1 MGLKV
6 VFPDLGVRESGL
18 ELIFLK
24 PFEGWRRQQ
33 FYTFPQLQ
41 RIIIATTCLLVLLPA
56 TWGVSGLF
64 PGLLMKDALNNWDP
78 MSHLWAWQKL
88 VKVIIAGAGTL
99 L

>member
-1 MGLKV
+1 MGLNL

-24 PFEGWRRQQ
+24 PFEGWRRQH
-33 FYTFPQLQ
+33 FYTFPPA
-41 RIIIATTCLLVLLPA
+41 RITIATTCLLVLLPA
-56 TWGVSGLF
+56 TWGMSGLF

-88 VKVIIAGAGTL
+88 VKVISAGTGTL